1 MNGTTGLPK
10 AAEAV
15 LTFLE
20 SVGLRSETEL
30 YVKLFRRLPKE
41 SFALVAPQTAVLHE
55 SLGALVEQLAFL
67 SRLGLHAPILLN
79 AFDREATLADRE
91 LVIEYLEEL
100 GVRAERF
107 APDASAE
114 DLILALRGDRVPVIL
129 LGEDAAGV
137 LVRLARELSSRK
149 LVVLRREGGIGPN
162 GLLRIELS
170 PGHVVEGH
178 ASGIGV
184 INLRSDYDALIR
196 SGHLDA
202 DDAELLEHIRRLLD
216 RIAEHRGA
224 QSAMLSVASPLSL
237 LKELFTVRGAGTLV
251 KRGAA
256 ILVHEGYEGVD
267 LPRLRHLLES
277 AFGKMLVPG
286 FAERTPLRVFLEED
300 YRGVALLEQGDPGV
314 FLSKF
319 AVQAVARGEGLGQ
332 DLLWAIVRE
341 HPAVYWR
348 SRPDNPINPWY
359 QTVCDGMQRGARW
372 HVYWRGIAAHHLES
386 IVRDAEA
393 RPADFEAVVGA
404 P

>member
-55 SLGALVEQLAFL
+55 SLGALVEQLGFL
-67 SRLGLHAPILLN
+67 SRLGLHAPVLVG
-79 AFDREATLADRE
+79 AFDREASEADRA
-91 LVIEYLEEL
+91 LVIDYLEEI
-100 GVRAERF
+100 GVRAESV
-107 APDASAE
+107 DEETSASHLVA
-114 DLILALRGDRVPVIL
+114 ALRGDRVPVML
-129 LGEDAAGV
+129 LGAAAEDT
-137 LVRLARELSSRK
+137 LVRLGRELSSRK

-162 GLLRIELS
+162 GLSRIELS

-184 INLRSDYDALIR
+184 INLRSDYDALVR
-196 SGHLDA
+196 SNLLDA
-202 DDAELLEHIRRLLD
+202 EDTELLDCIRRILD
-216 RIAEHRGA
+216 RVADNRRAH
-224 QSAMLSVASPLSL
+224 SVMLSVASPLSL

-256 ILVHEGYEGVD
+256 ISVHDGYEGVD
-267 LPRLRHLLES
+267 VPRLRGLLES
-277 AFGKMLVPG
+277 AFERRLVPQ

-300 YRGVALLEQGDPGV
+300 YRGVALLEQGDPGA

-332 DLLWAIVRE
+332 DLLWTIVRE

-386 IVRDAEA
+386 IIRDAEA
-393 RPADFEAVVGA
+393 RPADFEQASVV